1 MPQRW
6 SAIAVEVADE
16 GGRAMDDVITV
27 VSHRT
32 GLSEGDSVRVL
43 ETVIGYIQHKLA
55 VDRNQQLGLVN
66 RSLGEPA
73 APAFATRR

>member
-6 SAIAVEVADE
+6 PAIAVEVTYE
-16 GGRAMDDVITV
+16 GGSAMDDVITV

-55 VDRNQQLGLVN
+55 VERNQQLGFVN
-66 RSLGEPA
+66 RPMREAPT
-73 APAFATRR
+73 PAFASRR